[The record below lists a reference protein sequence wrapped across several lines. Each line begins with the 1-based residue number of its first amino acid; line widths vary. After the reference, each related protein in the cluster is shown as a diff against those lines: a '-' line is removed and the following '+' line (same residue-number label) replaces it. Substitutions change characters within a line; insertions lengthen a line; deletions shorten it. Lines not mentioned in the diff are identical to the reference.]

1 MPTSYLHPMNKSKLE
16 FALTRRGLGSSY
28 GYIPIIQ
35 EQGVIDVDIRFRDGR
50 MHPSW
55 QDVVGHLEMWPH
67 ADLNVAIW
75 RWNDDGRDAETS
87 LLTNS
92 RLVPNYWEYLVNLS
106 GYMHKWRSLRVHAT
120 LFSMLAEAC
129 IKQQIFPPAP
139 VKLQSLAI
147 QDVGIVKNQ
156 DPIAL
161 YLRQISEHA
170 PLLHEFHLK
179 DEASYQLPLSHTLM
193 HFRFGHIQDIRI
205 DCSAGALD
213 IYTVMRSTPRLRKA
227 VFTQVSIPAAR
238 DLPPIT
244 CSALETLKIVAE
256 QHDFCAG
263 LHYNVVW
270 MLLGCLT
277 TPRLRKLRIGFETRR
292 LVKCFHD
299 FLARSRPPLNILE
312 LIKVDLAPKDFKL
325 ILQACPY
332 VTELAL
338 VSLEDKLTFSNE
350 LIKALE
356 ETVGIL
362 PVRSVLLC
370 PNLHTISFNGYG
382 IESFTR
388 LRRMLRHRIE
398 EKSPLQTIRLV
409 CPISRGSTP
418 DENSSGLHPEEIA
431 ELKYFITTHRLGLVL
446 MDGDKFEYS

>member
-16 FALTRRGLGSSY
+16 FALTKRGLGSSY

-55 QDVVGHLEMWPH
+55 QDIMGHLEMWPH

-106 GYMHKWRSLRVHAT
+106 KYMHKWRSLRVHAT
-120 LFSMLAEAC
+120 LF
-129 IKQQIFPPAP
+129 I
-139 VKLQSLAI
+139 KLQSLAI

-161 YLRQISEHA
+161 YLRQVSEYA

-179 DEASYQLPLSHTLM
+179 DEASMSGSIALP
-193 HFRFGHIQDIRI
+193 
-205 DCSAGALD
+205 ALLD
-213 IYTVMRSTPRLRKA
+213 LYNVMRSSPRLRKA
-227 VFTQVSIPAAR
+227 VFTQVTIPATR

-256 QHDFCAG
+256 PHDFCAG
-263 LHYNVVW
+263 LYYNAVW

-277 TPRLRKLRIGFETRR
+277 TPRLKKLRVGFETRR

-325 ILQACPY
+325 ILLACPY
-332 VTELAL
+332 LTELAL

-362 PVRSVLLC
+362 PARSVMLC

-409 CPISRGSTP
+409 CPMSRGSTP